1 MRKQRRSPPPKDWSR
16 TLQMRLHGEH
26 PALDG
31 MAVRYGAAKRN
42 TFAQVYRLGCSF
54 DEVKTPMCEKFGLP
68 GRAFNS
74 IEIDLKGMVKSRHEK
89 SALDAEDAADK
100 LKRVLKGGETA
111 RKRLAQAVLDKDH
124 GECRKQH
131 SIAVQKKE
139 SADRLRARVASAT
152 AESEATHPS
161 ICFGSAKRFNAQH
174 HLHANRYAS
183 HEEWRNE
190 CWLPAR
196 SDQFFFVG
204 SEDEP
209 SGNKTCR
216 ATVNEDGSVKLRLLV
231 GREDEDGNCET
242 VILDGLR
249 LNYGH
254 DLWVSAIEAGD
265 EEAKRSGRW
274 QRETCAAVEALRAA
288 GTLTKESEAALRKA
302 RKAERAKQS
311 KVGAAIAYRFVK
323 DGYGWRIL
331 TTITQPMPML
341 HADFSKGALGYDLND
356 GFVSRLRVD
365 ANGAFVDA
373 ADLDMTLRGLTSGQ
387 RLAAM
392 HSLVDRLVKEAL
404 TLGLPIVIEWLNFTL
419 KKLRL
424 REAGCDAAARRLSSF
439 AYAKFAELV
448 KSHARLHGVAVVEVN
463 PAFTSVIG
471 AALHAVPNGL
481 SVHGGAAMAIAR
493 RAMGIEEILPA
504 TMRVWQP
511 HGAPLTMSRPECLQ
525 SKASVDPAW
534 EGWPEVLKAVHAARE
549 AAKCLR
555 STGRQRRQ
563 LLANERALKAD
574 GIPWDSFATV
584 VPPGGTPGET
594 SHAVTAGATRSLAF
608 GG

>member
-1 MRKQRRSPPPKDWSR
+1 MKQQRRKPPPKDWSR
-16 TLQMRLHGEH
+16 TFQLRLHGEY

-31 MAVRYGAAKRN
+31 MAVRYGDAKRN
-42 TFAQVYRLGCSF
+42 TFAQVYRTGSSF
-54 DEVKTPMCEKFGLP
+54 DDIKTPMCERFGLP
-68 GRAFNS
+68 ARVFNS

-100 LKRVLKGGETA
+100 LARVLKAGERA
-111 RKRLAQAVLDKDH
+111 RKRMAQANLDNAA
-124 GECRKQH
+124 GENRKQH

-139 SADRLRARVASAT
+139 SADRLRARMEHAK
-152 AESEATHPS
+152 AESEAVHPS

-196 SDQFFFVG
+196 SDQFLIVG
-204 SEDEP
+204 SEDES
-209 SGNKTCR
+209 SGNGTCR
-216 ATVNEDGSVKLRLLV
+216 ATVNADGSVQLRLYV

-242 VILDGLR
+242 VILDGLH

-254 DLWVSAIEAGD
+254 DVWVAAIEAGD
-265 EEAKRSGRW
+265 EEAKRSRRW
-274 QRETCAAVEALRAA
+274 QRETSAAVEALRAA
-288 GTLTKESEAALRKA
+288 GTLTKESEAELRKA
-302 RKAERAKQS
+302 RKAERAKQP

-331 TTITQPMPML
+331 PTITQPIPML
-341 HADFSKGALGYDLND
+341 QADFSKGAVGYDLND

-365 ANGAFVDA
+365 ANGAFVDT
-373 ADLDMTLRGLTSGQ
+373 ADMDMTLRGLTSGQ
-387 RLAAM
+387 RLAVM
-392 HSLVDRLVKEAL
+392 HDLVDRIVKEAL
-404 TLGLPIVIEWLNFTL
+404 ALGLPIVIELLNFTL

-424 REAGCDAAARRLSSF
+424 REAGCTAAARRLSSF
-439 AYAKFAELV
+439 AYAKFAELL

-481 SVHGGAAMAIAR
+481 SVHGAAAMAIAR

-511 HGAPLTMSRPECLQ
+511 HGAPLPVSRPNCLQ

-534 EGWPEVLKAVHAARE
+534 EGWKEVLNAVHAARDT
-549 AAKCLR
+549 AKYLR

-574 GIPWDSFATV
+574 GIPWESFESV